1 MPREITELGQRLHDA
16 VRDCVIVDCET
27 TGLDPDSDRII
38 EVAAVL
44 VRDGVIT
51 DSLHTLVN
59 PGVPLPRVVSGLTGL
74 SDGDLADQPPTTDVL
89 AEILSF
95 MEGHR
100 VVGHNVSFDIAFLKS
115 EVHRSAAVAAENTDT
130 AHTAHTA
137 HTADL
142 VIDART
148 VLSDAPESSLCTA
161 ASARTLIPRE
171 QVGRFKL
178 DTLAESL
185 GLAHT
190 PSHRAADDV
199 LATADLLAYLDRLA
213 S

>member
-74 SDGDLADQPPTTDVL
+74 SDEDLADQPPTTDVL

-95 MEGHR
+95 MVGHR
-100 VVGHNVSFDIAFLKS
+100 VVGHNVSFDIAFLNS
-115 EVHRSAAVAAENTDT
+115 EAHRSAAVAADNTDT
-130 AHTAHTA
+130 ADTADTA

-199 LATADLLAYLDRLA
+199 RATADLLAYLDRLA